1 MVIRAEFRMGQYN
14 TTTIRKG
21 HSTLILVNEFDT
33 CITPEMKLL
42 VD

>member
-1 MVIRAEFRMGQYN
+1 MVIRAEFRMYN

-21 HSTLILVNEFDT
+21 HPTLILVNESDT
-33 CITPEMKLL
+33 CITTEMKLL